1 MNKENTKLLKSFGLN
16 MAIVLVVSNII
27 GSGVFKKVAPMSAG
41 LLSPNLV
48 ILAWILAGLVT
59 LFGVLTV
66 AEAGT
71 MFPHSGGAYSWLQK
85 MYGKTVSFFYGW
97 TCFTVIQT
105 AAIASIAFVFAGA
118 VGNFVDL
125 PNISD
130 GSEKIKAKY
139 VFVQND
145 SLFAEMD
152 CGHHVF
158 LSASTDTIAQVT
170 SATLVENN
178 GHYSIDTSYFKND
191 SLFVAVT
198 PFIISNLTS
207 DEVPPVAETIVIG
220 QQHSPHGLASF
231 SILGGAIKPFNNIG
245 AKCVAALL
253 IIVLTL
259 VNIRGAKHGGRISQ
273 VFTWIIITCIIMIII
288 AGLSSAIGA
297 FTNLTT
303 ASNVYNPPVTFS
315 NGYGWQIGLV
325 IAMVIAMRNAFWGYE
340 GWISLGYVGAE
351 IQNPGRNVPR
361 ALIIGIFIV
370 IAAYV
375 LLNVTYLYVM
385 PIDELLSEVNKNEN
399 TIAAVIVMNK
409 IFGSWGGYIISAM
422 ILVSTLG
429 CTNTTVL
436 TASRI
441 YYAMAQKGLFF
452 KKAAVVHSK
461 NKTPNNSLIYQCI
474 WACVLVF
481 SGSFDML
488 TDLLI
493 FAAFIFYGMI
503 VFGVIVLRYKM
514 KDTPRPYKTIGYPVV
529 PILFV
534 IFCIMLVAISIYEMP
549 KESLIGLGLILS
561 GLPFYLIW
569 YKRSKAYD
577 NLLPV
582 EEEVSSPV

>member
-1 MNKENTKLLKSFGLN
+1 MSNEKAKLLKSFGLN

-48 ILAWILAGLVT
+48 VLAWILAGLVT

-71 MFPHSGGAYSWLQK
+71 MFPHSGGAYSWLEK

-125 PNISD
+125 PNLSD
-130 GSEKIKAKY
+130 GSEKIKASY

-145 SLFAEMD
+145 SLYAELD

-158 LSASTDTIAQVT
+158 LSNASDTITKVT
-170 SATLVENN
+170 ASAIPSKD
-178 GHYSIDTSYFKND
+178 GHFSVDTSYFKND
-191 SLFVAVT
+191 SLFIVKT
-198 PFIISNLTS
+198 PFWDFNNMG
-207 DEVPPVAETIVIG
+207 DKGPPPIPERIVIG
-220 QQHSPHGLASF
+220 QQHSPHGLASY

-259 VNIRGAKHGGRISQ
+259 VNIKGAKHGGRISQ
-273 VFTWIIITCIIMIII
+273 IFTWIILTCIIMIII

-303 ASNVYNPPVTFS
+303 ASNIYNPPVTFS
-315 NGYGWQIGLV
+315 NSYGWQIGLV

-370 IAAYV
+370 IACYV
-375 LLNVTYLYVM
+375 LLNITYLYVM
-385 PIDELLSEVNKNEN
+385 PIDELLSEVSKNEN

-452 KKAAVVHSK
+452 KKAAVCHPK

-514 KDTPRPYKTIGYPVV
+514 KNTPRPYKTIGYPVV

-549 KESLIGLGLILS
+549 NESLIGLGLILS
-561 GLPFYLIW
+561 GLPFYFLW

-577 NLLPV
+577 NLPQA
-582 EEEVSSPV
+582 EEEIAG